1 MKSAS
6 ALPVLVLGTLLT
18 TFVSGCAST
27 DSPAAADTSRYE
39 RIEPVTGSNIPRK
52 PQAPAP
58 SDKERAKTSEPTKDQ
73 AAGTPAP
80 AQS

>member
-6 ALPVLVLGTLLT
+6 FLPGLVLGTLLT
-18 TFVSGCAST
+18 SFVSGCAST
-27 DSPAAADTSRYE
+27 DSPSADTPRNE

-52 PQAPAP
+52 PQAPAS

-73 AAGTPAP
+73 AAGTPASP
-80 AQS
+80 RS